1 MPAPA
6 EPPYVSVVLPA
17 WREEENLRLL
27 LPRVKAAL
35 AGLGRPWEVLV
46 VDAPAPIDATP
57 EICRAEGVR
66 HVARAP
72 TGSYGDAFRT
82 ALREARG
89 ELIACMDADGSHAP
103 EILPALLARAEQA
116 DLVIGSRY
124 VAGGF
129 TENPWILRAMSRI
142 VNTCYSLVLALPVRD
157 VSNSLRVYRADL
169 VRGLPL
175 TCDNFDVIEEVLV
188 QLRRRHPGLRIVEVP
203 VTFRRRMFGETK
215 RNLVAF
221 ALGFAVTLL
230 RLRLS
235 HPEKKALPPRE
246 PLGPGP
252 DTR

>member
-6 EPPYVSVVLPA
+6 APPYVSVVLPA

-35 AGLGRPWEVLV
+35 AGLGRSWEVLV

-103 EILPALLARAEQA
+103 ELLPALLARAETA

-124 VAGGF
+124 VDGGF
-129 TENPWILRAMSRI
+129 TENPWVLRLMSRV
-142 VNTCYSLVLALPVRD
+142 VNACYTMVLSLPVSD
-157 VSNSLRVYRADL
+157 VSNSLRVYRAGL
-169 VRGLPL
+169 VRGIPL
-175 TCDNFDVIEEVLV
+175 TCDHFDVLEEVLV
-188 QLRRRHPGLRIVEVP
+188 KMRRRHAGLRIAEVP

-215 RNLVAF
+215 RNLVTF
-221 ALGFAVTLL
+221 ALGFAVTLV
-230 RLRLS
+230 RLRF
-235 HPEKKALPPRE
+235 AYRDQGRLPPKA
-246 PLGPGP
+246 P
-252 DTR
+252 

>member
-6 EPPYVSVVLPA
+6 EPPHVSVVLPA

-35 AGLGRPWEVLV
+35 GELGRPWEVLV
-46 VDAPAPIDATP
+46 VDAPTPIDATP

-103 EILPALLARAEQA
+103 ELLPALLARAEAA

-124 VAGGF
+124 VDGGF
-129 TENPWILRAMSRI
+129 TENPWILRLMSRV
-142 VNTCYSLVLALPVRD
+142 VNACYTLVLSLPVSD
-157 VSNSLRVYRADL
+157 VSNSLRVYRAGL
-169 VRGLPL
+169 VRGIPL
-175 TCDNFDVIEEVLV
+175 TCDHFDVLEEVLV
-188 QLRRRHPGLRIVEVP
+188 KMRRRHAGLRIVEVP
-203 VTFRRRMFGETK
+203 VTFRRRMFGQTK
-215 RNLVAF
+215 RNLVTF
-221 ALGFAVTLL
+221 ALGFAVTLV
-230 RLRLS
+230 RLRFAYREQ
-235 HPEKKALPPRE
+235 PTLPPE
-246 PLGPGP
+246 GP
-252 DTR
+252 